1 MKHLCCGKL
10 LKLSDLSYRFKPTP
24 LNPPLTGGRF
34 KGPPLIR
41 GAGRGCRKR
50 PPPPAPPWQGGEL
63 RAGEADRKYR

>member
-34 KGPPLIR
+34 KALP
-41 GAGRGCRKR
+41 
-50 PPPPAPPWQGGEL
+50 
-63 RAGEADRKYR
+63 